1 MAAQTDTVIT
11 SGPFSLHLDKTSDI
25 IRITGKGFVQVEQF
39 DALFA
44 TLRTLFE
51 ASYARS
57 GSVRLLVDNR
67 DILLHG
73 PEAAERL
80 RYRALHSVEEG
91 DRVAIIV
98 ESALSRMQL
107 RRLLDPR
114 THRLFETEKAATAW
128 LEEKD

>member
-1 MAAQTDTVIT
+1 MAVQTETVIT
-11 SGPFSLHLDKTSDI
+11 SGPFLVHLDKTSDI

-44 TLRTLFE
+44 TLRKLFE
-51 ASYARS
+51 ASYARA

-80 RYRALHSVEEG
+80 RHLALHSVEEG

-98 ESALSRMQL
+98 ESALARMQL

-114 THRLFETEKAATAW
+114 THRLFGTVETAIAW
-128 LEEKD
+128 LEGQD